1 MRRFRWGTLV
11 TMTLSVN
18 AIALAVWID
27 PPPRLIWNASPSVPI
42 GFYTVEP
49 GAAVHTGDLAVVRP
63 PDEVARF
70 MAARGYLPADVPLI
84 KPVTALAG
92 QEVCRTDMTITID
105 GRPVGDA
112 QAADRFGR
120 PLPVWRGCRT
130 LDADHLFLMNP
141 ARSDSLDGRYFGPTP
156 IWAVVGRATPL
167 RTRAEPPAS
176 PTTTEGE

>member
-1 MRRFRWGTLV
+1 MRRVQWATLV
-11 TMTLSVN
+11 TMAAAVN

-42 GFYTVEP
+42 GFYSVEP
-49 GAAVHTGDLAVVRP
+49 GAVLRAGDLAVVRP
-63 PDEVARF
+63 PEAVARF

-84 KPVTALAG
+84 KPVAALAG
-92 QEVCRTDMTITID
+92 EEVCRTGMTITID

-120 PLPVWRGCRT
+120 PLPGWQGCRT
-130 LDADHLFLMNP
+130 LDPDHLFLMNP

-156 IWAVVGRATPL
+156 VWAVVGRATPL
-167 RTRAEPPAS
+167 RTRAEPPVS
-176 PTTTEGE
+176 PPATEGE